1 MAQRNRVEA
10 LDRIHVPSVDGRAV
24 PLRALADPGME
35 TGPAR
40 IERHD
45 RERSVTLT
53 AYVGAGHLTGAVT
66 QAALDRVRGAVR
78 LPAGCTIALGGEAEE
93 QESGNAGMTAAAI
106 VARSEEHTSELQS
119 LMRISYAVFCL
130 KKKNKRTHART
141 QD

>member
-78 LPAGCTIALGGEAEE
+78 LPADRKSTRLTPVT
-93 QESGNAGMTAAAI
+93 NAHL
-106 VARSEEHTSELQS
+106 VCRLLLE
-119 LMRISYAVFCL
+119 
-130 KKKNKRTHART
+130 KKKKLKTEMLTITHKTTTKVDITQRRQNKA
-141 QD
+141 QQ

>member
-53 AYVGAGHLTGAVT
+53 AYVGPGHLTGAVT

-78 LPAGCTIALGGEAEE
+78 LPAGSTHALGGEAEE
-93 QESGNAGMTAAAI
+93 QESGKDGTTAGPQKGGSGQT
-106 VARSEEHTSELQS
+106 VAGRLEPRGRRT
-119 LMRISYAVFCL
+119 I
-130 KKKNKRTHART
+130 KKKWHAHT
-141 QD
+141 NA

>member
-66 QAALDRVRGAVR
+66 HTALARVRGAGG
-78 LPAGCTIALGGEAEE
+78 LPAGYTLAPGGEAGA
-93 QESGNAGMTAAAI
+93 QEHGHAGVPAGGNRGQLGLLPG
-106 VARSEEHTSELQS
+106 RG
-119 LMRISYAVFCL
+119 
-130 KKKNKRTHART
+130 
-141 QD
+141 DG